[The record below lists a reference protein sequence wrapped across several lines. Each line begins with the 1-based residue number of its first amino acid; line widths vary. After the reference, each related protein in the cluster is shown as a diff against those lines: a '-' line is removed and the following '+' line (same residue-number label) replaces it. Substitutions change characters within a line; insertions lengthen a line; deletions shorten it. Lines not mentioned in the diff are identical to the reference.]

1 MPYIQAKVQFKQIFF
16 IRKINLMQLFQ
27 LKQIAF
33 FHLLVPKERK
43 VDVVKKQ
50 LHNFFINNTVVIP
63 SQVASLIVAQLVVR

>member
-1 MPYIQAKVQFKQIFF
+1 
-16 IRKINLMQLFQ
+16 MQLFQ